1 MSPRK
6 YGKGRMIKRFFDIV
20 LSLVFLI
27 ILSPIILLITIIIK
41 MDSVG
46 PVFYKQTRIG
56 ENGKLF
62 EMIKFRSMRTGAPQ
76 NDHKE
81 YMTRLIQENVNP
93 ANFIGVNNGSL
104 KRSVDPRITP
114 FGAFIRRFSL
124 DELPQFYNVAIGD
137 MSLVGP
143 RPPLPYEVEVY
154 EEWHMRRLEA
164 LPGITGLWQVTARN
178 QVSFDEMVCLDIEYI
193 DNYSIWMDLKIILQT
208 PWAIVN
214 GHGAG

>member
-1 MSPRK
+1 MSSRK
-6 YGKGRMIKRFFDIV
+6 YDKGRKIKRLFDIV

-27 ILSPIILLITIIIK
+27 ILSPIILLITILIK
-41 MDSVG
+41 MDSIG

-56 ENGKLF
+56 EYGKSF
-62 EMIKFRSMRTGAPQ
+62 EMIKFRSMRIGAPQ

-81 YMTRLIQENVNP
+81 YTTRLIQENVDP
-93 ANFIGVNNGSL
+93 TNFTGVNNGSL

-124 DELPQFYNVAIGD
+124 DELPQFFNVAIGD

-143 RPPLPYEVEVY
+143 RPPLPYEVDVY
-154 EEWHMRRLEA
+154 EQWHRRRLEV

-178 QVSFDEMVCLDIEYI
+178 QVSFDEMVRLDIEYI
-193 DNYSIWMDLKIILQT
+193 DNYSMWMDVKIILQT

-214 GHGAG
+214 GNGAG